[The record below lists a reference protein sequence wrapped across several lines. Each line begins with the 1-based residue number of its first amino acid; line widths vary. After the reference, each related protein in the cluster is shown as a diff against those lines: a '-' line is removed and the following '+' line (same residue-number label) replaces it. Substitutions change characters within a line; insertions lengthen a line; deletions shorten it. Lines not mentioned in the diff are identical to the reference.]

1 MKKRMFAFL
10 LGALLGVSFI
20 AGATPPENAGWTTEA
35 KTAFETAKEKKLP
48 VLAFFTG
55 SDWCPF
61 CVKMAKET
69 LPTKE
74 FRDFA
79 KDKLVLLYLDFPR
92 SKAPSKE
99 AQELQTELASAQ
111 ETLDA
116 AQANL
121 EQLESSESSL
131 EESFRWF
138 EKGMKLVKSCS
149 DQIDQV
155 EKKIIVLSEGEDN
168 AGI

>member
-1 MKKRMFAFL
+1 MKKLTLFL
-10 LGALLGVSFI
+10 LTAVLGAAFTLS
-20 AGATPPENAGWTTEA
+20 ATPPDRNWFTDFGKAQAEA
-35 KTAFETAKEKKLP
+35 REKNLP
-48 VLAFFTG
+48 MFLLFTG

-99 AQELQTELASAQ
+99 AQELQKRYNIQGFPT
-111 ETLDA
+111 TVVLDA
-116 AQANL
+116 EGKVLGSVVGFRPARDYV
-121 EQLESSESSL
+121 SEL
-131 EESFRWF
+131 Q
-138 EKGMKLVKSCS
+138 GIL
-149 DQIDQV
+149 DNA
-155 EKKIIVLSEGEDN
+155 EKKK
-168 AGI
+168 

>member
-99 AQELQTELASAQ
+99 AQELQKRYNIQGFPT
-111 ETLDA
+111 TVVLDA
-116 AQANL
+116 
-121 EQLESSESSL
+121 EG
-131 EESFRWF
+131 
-138 EKGMKLVKSCS
+138 K
-149 DQIDQV
+149 
-155 EKKIIVLSEGEDN
+155 VLGLSR
-168 AGI
+168 IHI

>member
-99 AQELQTELASAQ
+99 AQELQKRYNIQGFPT
-111 ETLDA
+111 TVVLDA
-116 AQANL
+116 EGKVLGSVVGFRPARDYV
-121 EQLESSESSL
+121 SELQGSL
-131 EESFRWF
+131 
-138 EKGMKLVKSCS
+138 
-149 DQIDQV
+149 DNA
-155 EKKIIVLSEGEDN
+155 EKKK
-168 AGI
+168 

>member
-99 AQELQTELASAQ
+99 AQELQKRYNIQGFPT
-111 ETLDA
+111 TVVLDA
-116 AQANL
+116 
-121 EQLESSESSL
+121 ESKVLGSVVGFRPARDYVSEL
-131 EESFRWF
+131 Q
-138 EKGMKLVKSCS
+138 GIL
-149 DQIDQV
+149 DNA
-155 EKKIIVLSEGEDN
+155 EKKK
-168 AGI
+168 